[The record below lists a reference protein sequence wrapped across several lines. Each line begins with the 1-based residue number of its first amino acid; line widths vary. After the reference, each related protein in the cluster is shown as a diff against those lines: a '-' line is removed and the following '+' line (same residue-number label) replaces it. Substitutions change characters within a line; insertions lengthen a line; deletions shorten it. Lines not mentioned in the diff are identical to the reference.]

1 MQQRGRAESA
11 VKIESMSRY
20 IFTAPGW
27 PKSILILV
35 LLGLLMEALS
45 WRLSPQFR
53 YFGVVCFIIPGL
65 LALITTRPLIT
76 IIGKQMTWNRSAL
89 LAVSCTL
96 FSSLITLI
104 GLIALR
110 DFLALIFAIA
120 LGFIFGLRLLI
131 LVSIADYRM
140 SRVLVPAIIQSFV
153 GYLGGLL
160 IFSDPFRTLAPILF
174 LLFGTGFAGLIW
186 LIDRPLYRAFRIR
199 GLEFLNAFIAHLTD
213 GSRSMEDFFR
223 GIGEE
228 AFIPQVSIFFRRSGK
243 KDLIFTIPNV
253 HPGPM
258 GEIGGGNLPAILR
271 EQFPEE
277 VMVAHGC
284 ATHDFNLVS
293 ESEIEKI
300 VVAIDKTRNDLTFS
314 TESGRSCRITEGS
327 VSLLYQRLGDAL
339 LMVSTRSPDKTED
352 LDFCIGHAII
362 CEGHRTTQHIGF
374 VDAHNCIGDE
384 IASIRPGT
392 RTAHEYFRA
401 ACYAFEQWSVTKTSD
416 LSIGYAHIP
425 LPYGREQGIGD
436 IGMQVLITRVADQH
450 TAYVLID
457 GNNMASGAREEI
469 RNEVLKRVDEA
480 EIMTTDTHVV
490 NTISGKNPV
499 GLRVPPSDLIPYI
512 DDGITRA
519 LDDLAPS
526 TAAGSTAS
534 CEGVVIFGSDSIAQ
548 LASIV
553 NTILVYIIP
562 ISAGMLLLAVVLSV
576 IAYMALSS

>member
-1 MQQRGRAESA
+1 
-11 VKIESMSRY
+11 MSKY

-27 PKSILILV
+27 PKSILILII
-35 LLGLLMEALS
+35 LGLLMEALS
-45 WRLSPQFR
+45 WRLSPDFR
-53 YFGVVCFIIPGL
+53 YFGVLCFIIPGL

-104 GLIALR
+104 GLIILR
-110 DFLALIFAIA
+110 DFIALIFGIA
-120 LGFIFGLRLLI
+120 LAFIFGLRLLI

-140 SRVLVPAIIQSFV
+140 TRVVLPAVIQSLA
-153 GYLGGLL
+153 GYAGGLL
-160 IFSDPFRTLAPILF
+160 IFTDPFKILTPVLF
-174 LLFGTGFAGLIW
+174 LLFGAGFAGLIW
-186 LIDRPLYRAFRIR
+186 LIDRPLKRAFKIR

-228 AFIPQVSIFFRRSGK
+228 AFVPQVSIFFRREGK
-243 KDLIFTIPNV
+243 QDLIFTIPNV

-271 EQFPEE
+271 DQFPEE

-293 ESEIEKI
+293 ESEIEKL
-300 VVAIDKTRNDLTFS
+300 VVAVNKTR
-314 TESGRSCRITEGS
+314 ESLQYSSDAATSARIYEGT
-327 VSLLYQRLGDAL
+327 VSILYQRIGDAL

-362 CEGHRTTQHIGF
+362 CEGHRTTPHIGF

-392 RTAHEYFRA
+392 RTAHEYFSA
-401 ACYAFEQWSVTKTSD
+401 ACQAFSKWPEMKTSL

-425 LPYGREQGIGD
+425 LPFERNDGIGD
-436 IGMQVLITRVADQH
+436 IGLQVLICEVAGQK
-450 TAYVLID
+450 TAYLLLD

-469 RNEVLKRVDEA
+469 RDEVLSRVDEA

-499 GLRVPPSDLIPYI
+499 GMRVPPAELIPFI
-512 DDGITRA
+512 DEGVSQA
-519 LDDLAPS
+519 LDDLSPA
-526 TAAGSTAS
+526 TAAGSSAS

-562 ISAGMLLLAVVLSV
+562 ISGGMLLLAVVLSV
-576 IAYMALSS
+576 IAYMVLS

>member
-1 MQQRGRAESA
+1 MQQGRTEGA

-35 LLGLLMEALS
+35 LLGLLIEIIS
-45 WRLSPQFR
+45 WRLSPQYRF
-53 YFGVVCFIIPGL
+53 FGILCFIIPGL
-65 LALITTRPLIT
+65 VALLATRPLIT
-76 IIGKQMTWNRSAL
+76 MIGRQMTWNRSAL

-110 DFLALIFAIA
+110 EFLALIFAIA

-140 SRVLVPAIIQSFV
+140 PRVIIPALVQSLA
-153 GYLGGLL
+153 GYMGGLL
-160 IFSDPFRTLAPILF
+160 IFASPFMVLTPVLF

-213 GSRSMEDFFR
+213 GSRTMEEFFR
-223 GIGEE
+223 RIGEE
-228 AFIPQVSIFFRRSGK
+228 AFIPQVSIFFKRPGK
-243 KDLIFTIPNV
+243 QDLIFTIPNV

-271 EQFPEE
+271 EQFEEE

-300 VVAIDKTRNDLTFS
+300 VKAVNRTRDQLQFTGVACTSTRIS
-314 TESGRSCRITEGS
+314 EGT
-327 VSLLYQRLGDAL
+327 VSLLYQRIGDTL

-352 LDFCIGHAII
+352 LDFCIGHAIL
-362 CEGHRTTQHIGF
+362 CEGHRRTPHIGF

-392 RTAHEYFRA
+392 RTAHEYFKA
-401 ACYAFEQWSVTKTSD
+401 ACHAFDQWPMMQMSALSV
-416 LSIGYAHIP
+416 GYAHVP
-425 LPYGREQGIGD
+425 LPFGRTAGIGD
-436 IGMQVLITRVADQH
+436 IGLQVLVCDVADQQ
-450 TAYVLID
+450 TAYLLID

-469 RNEVLKRVDEA
+469 RNEILTMVDDA

-499 GLRVPPSDLIPYI
+499 GLRVTPAALMPYI
-512 DDGITRA
+512 DDGVTRA
-519 LDDLAPS
+519 LNDLSPA

-562 ISAGMLLLAVVLSV
+562 ISGGMLLLAVVLSV
-576 IAYMALSS
+576 IAYMALS

>member
-1 MQQRGRAESA
+1 MDQQGRSESA
-11 VKIESMSRY
+11 VRIESMSRF

-35 LLGLLMEALS
+35 VLGLMIEGIS

-53 YFGVVCFIIPGL
+53 FFGILCFIIPGL
-65 LALITTRPLIT
+65 LALIATRPLIT
-76 IIGKQMTWNRSAL
+76 VIGRQMTWNRSAL

-104 GLIALR
+104 GLIVLR
-110 DFLALIFAIA
+110 DFLALIFGIA

-140 SRVLVPAIIQSFV
+140 TRVVLPALIQSLA
-153 GYLGGLL
+153 GYAGGLV
-160 IFSDPFRTLAPILF
+160 IFAYPFTVLTPVLLILF
-174 LLFGTGFAGLIW
+174 GSGFAGLIW
-186 LIDRPLYRAFRIR
+186 LIDRPLKRAFRIR

-228 AFIPQVSIFFRRSGK
+228 AFVPQVSIFFSRQGK
-243 KDLIFTIPNV
+243 KDLILTIPNV

-271 EQFPEE
+271 DRFDEE

-293 ESEIEKI
+293 ESEIDKLVI
-300 VVAIDKTRNDLTFS
+300 AVNKTRSSLRYS
-314 TESGRSCRITEGS
+314 SEAGRSVRVCEGS
-327 VSLLYQRLGDAL
+327 VSLLYQRIGDTL
-339 LMVSTRSPDKTED
+339 LMVSTRSPEKTED

-362 CEGHRTTQHIGF
+362 SEGHRVTPHIGF
-374 VDAHNCIGDE
+374 IDAHNSIGDE

-392 RTAHEYFRA
+392 RTAHEYFTA
-401 ACYAFEQWSVTKTSD
+401 SCQAFDQWPRIKTSG

-425 LPYGREQGIGD
+425 LPYGRLEGIGD
-436 IGMQVLITRVADQH
+436 IGLQVLICEVSGQK
-450 TAYVLID
+450 TAYILLD
-457 GNNMASGAREEI
+457 GKNMASGTRERLRDEA
-469 RNEVLKRVDEA
+469 LTLVDEA

-499 GLRVPPSDLIPYI
+499 GFRVSPADLIPYI
-512 DDGITRA
+512 REGINSA
-519 LDDLAPS
+519 LKDLSPAS
-526 TAAGSTAS
+526 AAGSSAS
-534 CEGVVIFGSDSIAQ
+534 CEGVIIFGSDSIAQ

-562 ISAGMLLLAVVLSV
+562 ISAGMLMMAVVLSV
-576 IAYMALSS
+576 IAYMILS

>member
-1 MQQRGRAESA
+1 MNQQGRAESA
-11 VKIESMSRY
+11 VRIESMSRY

-27 PKSILILV
+27 PKSIIILLI
-35 LLGLLMEALS
+35 LGLLMEALS

-53 YFGVVCFIIPGL
+53 YFGILCFIIPGL
-65 LALITTRPLIT
+65 LALVATRPLIT

-104 GLIALR
+104 GLIFLR
-110 DFLALIFAIA
+110 EFIAFIFGIAI
-120 LGFIFGLRLLI
+120 GFIFGLRLLI

-140 SRVLVPAIIQSFV
+140 IRVVIPAMVQSLA
-153 GYLGGLL
+153 GYACGLL
-160 IFSDPFRTLAPILF
+160 IFGDPFMVLTPVLF

-186 LIDRPLYRAFRIR
+186 LIDRPLKRAFKIR

-213 GSRSMEDFFR
+213 GNKSMEDFFR

-228 AFIPQVSIFFRRSGK
+228 AFVPQVSIFFKREGRQ
-243 KDLIFTIPNV
+243 DLIFTIPNV

-271 EQFPEE
+271 EQFAEE

-293 ESEIEKI
+293 ESEIEKLVI
-300 VVAIDKTRNDLTFS
+300 AVNNTRDTLEYTSIAGKSERFF
-314 TESGRSCRITEGS
+314 EGT
-327 VSLLYQRLGDAL
+327 VSILYQRIGDTL
-339 LMVSTRSPDKTED
+339 LIVSTRSPDKTED
-352 LDFCIGHAII
+352 LDFCIGHAIM
-362 CEGHRTTQHIGF
+362 CEGHKTTPHIGF

-392 RTAHEYFRA
+392 RTAHEYFSA
-401 ACYAFEQWSVTKTSD
+401 ACHAFLQWDQMETSP

-425 LPYGREQGIGD
+425 LPFERTEGIGD
-436 IGMQVLITRVADQH
+436 IGLQVLICEVSGQK
-450 TAYVLID
+450 TAYILLD

-469 RNEVLKRVDEA
+469 RDEVLTQVDDA

-499 GLRVPPSDLIPYI
+499 GQRVSPAKLIPYI
-512 DDGITRA
+512 DEGVTKA
-519 LDDLAPS
+519 LKDLSPAKS
-526 TAAGSTAS
+526 AGSSAS
-534 CEGVVIFGSDSIAQ
+534 CEGVIIFGSDSIAQ

-562 ISAGMLLLAVVLSV
+562 ISGGMLMLAVVLSV
-576 IAYMALSS
+576 IAYMVLS

>member
-1 MQQRGRAESA
+1 MQQSGRAESA
-11 VKIESMSRY
+11 VKIESMSKY

-27 PKSILILV
+27 PKSIVILII
-35 LLGLLMEALS
+35 LGLLMEALS
-45 WRLSPQFR
+45 WRLSPHFR
-53 YFGVVCFIIPGL
+53 YFGILCFIIPGL
-65 LALITTRPLIT
+65 VALITTRPLIT

-110 DFLALIFAIA
+110 DFLSLIFAIA

-140 SRVLVPAIIQSFV
+140 TRVLVPALMQSLA
-153 GYLGGLL
+153 GYIGGLM
-160 IFSDPFRTLAPILF
+160 IFSDPFKTLAPILF

-213 GSRSMEDFFR
+213 GSRSMEEFFR

-228 AFIPQVSIFFRRSGK
+228 AFVPQVSIFFKRPGK
-243 KDLIFTIPNV
+243 KDLIFTIPNI

-271 EQFPEE
+271 DKFSEE

-293 ESEIEKI
+293 ESEIEKL
-300 VVAIDKTRNDLTFS
+300 VVAVNNTRNDLHYSEQAGKSF
-314 TESGRSCRITEGS
+314 RITEGS
-327 VSLLYQRLGDAL
+327 VSMLYQRIGDAL

-362 CEGHRTTQHIGF
+362 CEGHRVTPHIGF

-392 RTAHEYFRA
+392 RTAHEYFSA
-401 ACYAFEQWSVTKTSD
+401 ACYAFEQWSTTNTSE

-425 LPYGREQGIGD
+425 LPYDREEGIGD
-436 IGMQVLITRVADQH
+436 IGMQVLITRVDDQK

-457 GNNMASGAREEI
+457 GNNMASGAREKI
-469 RNEVLKRVDEA
+469 RDMVLKRVDEA

-499 GLRVPPSDLIPYI
+499 GMRVPPSQLIPYI
-512 DDGITRA
+512 DEGISQA
-519 LDDLAPS
+519 LDDMAPA

-576 IAYMALSS
+576 IAYMALS

>member
-1 MQQRGRAESA
+1 MQQGRTESA

-35 LLGLLMEALS
+35 LLGLLIEAIS
-45 WRLSPQFR
+45 WRLSPQYRF
-53 YFGVVCFIIPGL
+53 FGILCFITPGL
-65 LALITTRPLIT
+65 VALITTRPLIT

-96 FSSLITLI
+96 FSALITLI

-110 DFLALIFAIA
+110 EFLALIFAIS

-140 SRVLVPAIIQSFV
+140 PRVIVPALIQSLA
-153 GYLGGLL
+153 GYVGGLL
-160 IFSDPFRTLAPILF
+160 IFPEPFKVLAPVLF
-174 LLFGTGFAGLIW
+174 LLFGTGFGVLIW
-186 LIDRPLYRAFRIR
+186 LIDRPLYRAFKIR

-213 GSRSMEDFFR
+213 GSRSMEEFFR

-228 AFIPQVSIFFRRSGK
+228 AFVPQVSIFFRRAGK
-243 KDLIFTIPNV
+243 QDLIFTIPNV

-271 EQFPEE
+271 EQFREE

-293 ESEIEKI
+293 ESEIQKL
-300 VVAIDKTRNDLTFS
+300 VDAVNKTRDDLEYTGVACRS
-314 TESGRSCRITEGS
+314 TRITEGS
-327 VSLLYQRLGDAL
+327 VSLLYQRINDAL

-352 LDFCIGHAII
+352 LDFCIGHAIL
-362 CEGHRTTQHIGF
+362 CEGHRMTPHIGF

-392 RTAHEYFRA
+392 RTAHEYFTA
-401 ACYAFEQWSVTKTSD
+401 ACHAFEQWGVTRTST
-416 LSIGYAHIP
+416 LSIGYAHVP
-425 LPYGREQGIGD
+425 LPFGRDAGIGD
-436 IGMQVLITRVADQH
+436 IGLQVLICEVSGQK
-450 TAYVLID
+450 TAYLLLD

-469 RNEVLKRVDEA
+469 RDEVLTMVDEA

-499 GLRVPPSDLIPYI
+499 GMRVPPAALMPYI
-512 DDGITRA
+512 DDGVTRA
-519 LDDLAPS
+519 LEDLSPAE
-526 TAAGSTAS
+526 AAGSTAS

-553 NTILVYIIP
+553 NTILVY
-562 ISAGMLLLAVVLSV
+562 
-576 IAYMALSS
+576 

>member
-1 MQQRGRAESA
+1 MQQGRTESA
-11 VKIESMSRY
+11 VKIESMSKY

-35 LLGLLMEALS
+35 LLGLLIEAIS
-45 WRLSPQFR
+45 WRLSPQYRF
-53 YFGVVCFIIPGL
+53 FGILCFIVPGL
-65 LALITTRPLIT
+65 AALITTRPLIT
-76 IIGKQMTWNRSAL
+76 MIGRQMTWNRSAL

-96 FSSLITLI
+96 FSALITLI

-140 SRVLVPAIIQSFV
+140 YRVITPALIQSLT
-153 GYLGGLL
+153 GYIGGLF
-160 IFSDPFRTLAPILF
+160 IFPQPFVTLAPVLF
-174 LLFGTGFAGLIW
+174 LLFGTGFAILIW

-228 AFIPQVSIFFRRSGK
+228 AFVPQVSIFFRRLGK
-243 KDLIFTIPNV
+243 QDLIFTIPNV

-271 EQFPEE
+271 EQFQEE

-293 ESEIEKI
+293 ESEIQKLVDAVNLTRDHLEYTG
-300 VVAIDKTRNDLTFS
+300 VACIS
-314 TESGRSCRITEGS
+314 TRITEGS
-327 VSLLYQRLGDAL
+327 VSLLYQRIGDTL

-352 LDFCIGHAII
+352 LDFCIGHAIL
-362 CEGHRTTQHIGF
+362 CEGHRRTPHIGF

-392 RTAHEYFRA
+392 RTAHEYFTA
-401 ACYAFEQWSVTKTSD
+401 ACQAFDQWDQMEPSALSV
-416 LSIGYAHIP
+416 GYAHIP
-425 LPYGREQGIGD
+425 LPYPRTAGIGD
-436 IGMQVLITRVADQH
+436 IGLQILITEVSGQK
-450 TAYVLID
+450 TAYILLD

-469 RNEVLKRVDEA
+469 RDEVLTMVDEA

-499 GLRVPPSDLIPYI
+499 GLRVPPAALMPYI
-512 DDGITRA
+512 DDGVAKA
-519 LDDLAPS
+519 LDDLSPA

-562 ISAGMLLLAVVLSV
+562 ISGGMLLLTVVLSV
-576 IAYMALSS
+576 IAYMALS

>member
-1 MQQRGRAESA
+1 MQQGRTESA

-27 PKSILILV
+27 PKSIIILV
-35 LLGLLMEALS
+35 LLGLLIEAIS
-45 WRLSPQFR
+45 WRLSPQYRF
-53 YFGVVCFIIPGL
+53 FGFFCFIIPGL
-65 LALITTRPLIT
+65 VALITTRPLIT
-76 IIGKQMTWNRSAL
+76 MIGRQMTWNRSAL

-96 FSSLITLI
+96 FSTLITLI

-110 DFLALIFAIA
+110 EFLALIFAIA
-120 LGFIFGLRLLI
+120 LGFIFGIRLLT

-140 SRVLVPAIIQSFV
+140 NRVILPALIQSLT
-153 GYLGGLL
+153 GYVGGLF
-160 IFSDPFRTLAPILF
+160 IFPQPFLTLAPILF
-174 LLFGTGFAGLIW
+174 LLFGTGFAILIW

-223 GIGEE
+223 RIGEE
-228 AFIPQVSIFFRRSGK
+228 AFVPQVSIFFRREGK
-243 KDLIFTIPNV
+243 QDLIFTIPNV

-271 EQFPEE
+271 EQFDEE

-293 ESEIEKI
+293 ESEIQKL
-300 VVAIDKTRNDLTFS
+300 VDAVNKTRTHLEYTGVACKS
-314 TESGRSCRITEGS
+314 TRIIEGT
-327 VSLLYQRLGDAL
+327 VSLLYQRIGNAL

-352 LDFCIGHAII
+352 LDFCIGHSIL
-362 CEGHRTTQHIGF
+362 CEGHRMTPHIGF

-392 RTAHEYFRA
+392 KTAHEYFTA
-401 ACYAFEQWSVTKTSD
+401 ACHAFDQWEVMQTSALSV
-416 LSIGYAHIP
+416 GYAHIP
-425 LPYGREQGIGD
+425 LPYGRTSGIGD
-436 IGMQVLITRVADQH
+436 IGLQVLIIEVSGQK
-450 TAYVLID
+450 TAYILLD

-469 RNEVLKRVDEA
+469 RDEVLTMVNEA

-499 GLRVPPSDLIPYI
+499 GLRVPPTALMPYI
-512 DDGITRA
+512 DDGVIKA
-519 LDDLAPS
+519 LEDLSPAK
-526 TAAGSTAS
+526 AAGSTAS

-553 NTILVYIIP
+553 NTILIYVIP
-562 ISAGMLLLAVVLSV
+562 ISGGMLLLAVVLSV
-576 IAYMALSS
+576 IAYMALS

>member
-1 MQQRGRAESA
+1 
-11 VKIESMSRY
+11 MSRY

-35 LLGLLMEALS
+35 LLGLLIEAIS
-45 WRLSPQFR
+45 WRLSPQYHF
-53 YFGVVCFIIPGL
+53 FGILCFIIPGL
-65 LALITTRPLIT
+65 VALLTTRPLIT
-76 IIGKQMTWNRSAL
+76 IIGRKMTWNRSAL
-89 LAVSCTL
+89 LAVACTL

-104 GLIALR
+104 GLIILR
-110 DFLALIFAIA
+110 EFLALIFAIA

-131 LVSIADYRM
+131 LVSIADYRIPRVILPALLQ
-140 SRVLVPAIIQSFV
+140 SLAGYIGGLFIFPEPFRVL
-153 GYLGGLL
+153 
-160 IFSDPFRTLAPILF
+160 APVLF

-186 LIDRPLYRAFRIR
+186 MIDRPLYRAFRIR

-228 AFIPQVSIFFRRSGK
+228 AFVPQVSIFFKRPEK
-243 KDLIFTIPNV
+243 QDLIFTIPNV

-271 EQFPEE
+271 DRFEEE

-293 ESEIEKI
+293 ESEIEKL
-300 VVAIDKTRNDLTFS
+300 VTAVNKTRGELQFTSDGCPS
-314 TESGRSCRITEGS
+314 TRITEGT
-327 VSLLYQRLGDAL
+327 VSLLYQRIGDAL

-362 CEGHRTTQHIGF
+362 CEGHQRTPHVGF

-392 RTAHEYFRA
+392 RTAHEYFKA
-401 ACYAFEQWSVTKTSD
+401 ACHAFDQWPVMQTSA
-416 LSIGYAHIP
+416 LSIGYAHVP
-425 LPYGREQGIGD
+425 LPYGRTDGIGD
-436 IGMQVLITRVADQH
+436 IGLQVLICEVKNQR
-450 TAYVLID
+450 TAYLLLD

-469 RNEVLKRVDEA
+469 RDEVLTMVDEA

-499 GLRVPPSDLIPYI
+499 GMRVPPVALMPYI
-512 DDGITRA
+512 DDGVTRA
-519 LDDLAPS
+519 LEDLSPAS
-526 TAAGSTAS
+526 AAGSTAS

-576 IAYMALSS
+576 IAYMILS

>member
-1 MQQRGRAESA
+1 MNQPVRTESA
-11 VKIESMSRY
+11 VKIESMSKY

-27 PKSILILV
+27 PKSILILIV
-35 LLGLLMEALS
+35 LGLLMEALS
-45 WRLSPQFR
+45 WRLSHEFR
-53 YFGVVCFIIPGL
+53 YFGILCFIIPGI
-65 LALITTRPLIT
+65 LAIITTRPLIT

-96 FSSLITLI
+96 FSALITLI
-104 GLIALR
+104 GLILLR
-110 DFLALIFAIA
+110 DFLALIFGIG

-140 SRVLVPAIIQSFV
+140 TRVVVPALIQSLA
-153 GYLGGLL
+153 GYAGGLL
-160 IFSDPFRTLAPILF
+160 IFPYPFLTLTPVLLI
-174 LLFGTGFAGLIW
+174 LFGTGFAGLIW
-186 LIDRPLYRAFRIR
+186 LIDRPLKRAFRIR

-228 AFIPQVSIFFRRSGK
+228 AFVPQVSIFFRREGK
-243 KDLIFTIPNV
+243 QDLIFTIPNV

-271 EQFPEE
+271 DRFSEE
-277 VMVAHGC
+277 VMVSHGC

-293 ESEIEKI
+293 ESEIEKL
-300 VVAIDKTRNDLTFS
+300 VVAVNATRESLTYSSTAGQSVRFS
-314 TESGRSCRITEGS
+314 EGS
-327 VSLLYQRLGDAL
+327 VSLLSQRIGDTL

-352 LDFCIGHAII
+352 LDFCIGHAIM
-362 CEGHRTTQHIGF
+362 CEGHRITPHIGF

-392 RTAHEYFRA
+392 RTAHEYCTA
-401 ACYAFEQWSVTKTSD
+401 ADQAFGAWEKMEVSD

-425 LPYGREQGIGD
+425 LPFDRDDGIGD
-436 IGMQVLITRVADQH
+436 IGLQVLICEVSGQK
-450 TAYVLID
+450 TAYILLD
-457 GNNMASGAREEI
+457 GNNMAPGAREEI
-469 RNEVLKRVDEA
+469 RDEVLSIVDEA

-499 GLRVPPSDLIPYI
+499 GQRVPPSALMPYV
-512 DDGITRA
+512 DDGVTRA
-519 LDDLAPS
+519 LDDLSPA

-576 IAYMALSS
+576 IAYMVLS

>member
-1 MQQRGRAESA
+1 MQQGRTEGA
-11 VKIESMSRY
+11 VKIESMSKY

-27 PKSILILV
+27 PKSILILLV
-35 LLGLLMEALS
+35 LGLLMEALS
-45 WRLSPQFR
+45 WRLSPHFR
-53 YFGVVCFIIPGL
+53 FFGILCFIIPGL
-65 LALITTRPLIT
+65 VALITTRPLIT
-76 IIGKQMTWNRSAL
+76 MIGRQMTWNRSAL

-104 GLIALR
+104 GLIFLR
-110 DFLALIFAIA
+110 DLLALIFAIA

-140 SRVLVPAIIQSFV
+140 PRVVLPALIQSLT
-153 GYLGGLL
+153 GYLGGLI
-160 IFSDPFRTLAPILF
+160 IFTDPFQTLAPILF

-228 AFIPQVSIFFRRSGK
+228 AFVPQVSIFFRRAGK

-271 EQFPEE
+271 DRFTEE
-277 VMVAHGC
+277 VMVSHGC

-293 ESEIEKI
+293 ESEIEKLVI
-300 VVAIDKTRNDLTFS
+300 AVNKTRDDLVFTGDA
-314 TESGRSCRITEGS
+314 GRSNRISEGT
-327 VSLLYQRLGDAL
+327 VSLLYQRIGDTL

-352 LDFCIGHAII
+352 LDFCIGHAIL
-362 CEGHRTTQHIGF
+362 CEGHRITPHIGF

-392 RTAHEYFRA
+392 RTAHEYFSA
-401 ACYAFEQWSVTKTSD
+401 ACYAFDQWHVTRTFD
-416 LSIGYAHIP
+416 LAIGYAHVP
-425 LPYGREQGIGD
+425 LPFSREEGIGD
-436 IGMQVLITRVADQH
+436 IGLQVLITRVDGQH

-469 RNEVLKRVDEA
+469 RDEVLTMVDDA

-499 GLRVPPSDLIPYI
+499 GMQIPPADLIPFI
-512 DDGITRA
+512 DDGIEQA
-519 LDDLAPS
+519 LDDISPA

-534 CEGVVIFGSDSIAQ
+534 CEGIVIFGSDSIAQ

-576 IAYMALSS
+576 IAYTALL

>member
-1 MQQRGRAESA
+1 MEQGGRTESA
-11 VKIESMSRY
+11 VSIESMSRY

-27 PKSILILV
+27 PKSIVILII
-35 LLGLLMEALS
+35 LGLLMEALS
-45 WRLSPQFR
+45 WRLSPHFR
-53 YFGVVCFIIPGL
+53 YFGIVCFIIPGI

-76 IIGKQMTWNRSAL
+76 IIGRQMTWNRSAL

-104 GLIALR
+104 GLIILR
-110 DFLALIFAIA
+110 DFLALIFGIG

-140 SRVLVPAIIQSFV
+140 GRVVIPAAVQSLA
-153 GYLGGLL
+153 GYAGGLL
-160 IFSDPFRTLAPILF
+160 IFPDPFIILTPV
-174 LLFGTGFAGLIW
+174 LLVLFGTGFAGLIW
-186 LIDRPLYRAFRIR
+186 MIDRPLKRAFKIR

-228 AFIPQVSIFFRRSGK
+228 AFVPQVSIFFKRPGK
-243 KDLIFTIPNV
+243 RDLIFTIPNV

-271 EQFPEE
+271 DLFPEE

-293 ESEIEKI
+293 ESEIDKLVI
-300 VVAIDKTRNDLTFS
+300 AVNKTRDQLQYS
-314 TESGRSCRITEGS
+314 GVAGRSVRITEGT
-327 VSLLYQRLGDAL
+327 VSLLYQRIGDAL

-352 LDFCIGHAII
+352 LDFCIGHAIL
-362 CEGHRTTQHIGF
+362 CEGHRITPHVGF

-392 RTAHEYFRA
+392 RTAYEYFTA
-401 ACYAFEQWSVTKTSD
+401 ACHAFQEWSMTKTSE

-425 LPYGREQGIGD
+425 LPFDRNSGIGD
-436 IGMQVLITRVADQH
+436 IGLQVLVCKVQDQR
-450 TAYVLID
+450 TAYILID

-469 RNEVLKRVDEA
+469 RDEVLTMVDDA

-499 GLRVPPSDLIPYI
+499 GLRVPPSALMPYI
-512 DDGITRA
+512 DDGVTQA
-519 LDDLAPS
+519 LDDLSPAS
-526 TAAGSTAS
+526 AAGSSAS

-576 IAYMALSS
+576 IAYMVLS

>member
-1 MQQRGRAESA
+1 MDKQGSSESA
-11 VKIESMSRY
+11 VRIESMSRF

-27 PKSILILV
+27 PKSILIL
-35 LLGLLMEALS
+35 LILGFLIEALS
-45 WRLSPQFR
+45 WRLSPHFR
-53 YFGVVCFIIPGL
+53 YFGILCFIIPGL
-65 LALITTRPLIT
+65 LAIVTTRPLIT
-76 IIGKQMTWNRSAL
+76 MIGRHMTWNRSAL

-104 GLIALR
+104 GLIILR
-110 DFLALIFAIA
+110 DFLALIFGIA

-140 SRVLVPAIIQSFV
+140 IRVLFPALIQSLA
-153 GYLGGLL
+153 GYVGGLFV
-160 IFSDPFRTLAPILF
+160 FSDLFKTLTPVLF
-174 LLFGTGFAGLIW
+174 ILFGTGFAGLIW
-186 LIDRPLYRAFRIR
+186 LIDRPLKRAFKIR

-228 AFIPQVSIFFRRSGK
+228 AFIPQVSIFFKRPGK
-243 KDLIFTIPNV
+243 LDLILTIPNV

-258 GEIGGGNLPAILR
+258 GEIGGGNLPAIMR
-271 EQFPEE
+271 DQFDEE

-293 ESEIEKI
+293 ESEIEKLVI
-300 VVAIDKTRNDLTFS
+300 AVNKTRDTLQFS
-314 TESGRSCRITEGS
+314 SDASLSARISEGT
-327 VSLLYQRLGDAL
+327 VSILYQRISDTL
-339 LMVSTRSPDKTED
+339 LIVSTRSPEKTED

-362 CEGHRTTQHIGF
+362 SEGHRVTPHIGF
-374 VDAHNCIGDE
+374 IDAHNCIGDE

-392 RTAHEYFRA
+392 RTAHEYFSA
-401 ACYAFEQWSVTKTSD
+401 ACQAFDRWPHIQTSA

-425 LPYGREQGIGD
+425 LPYDRTEGIGD
-436 IGMQVLITRVADQH
+436 IGLQVLICKVSGQK
-450 TAYVLID
+450 TAYILLD
-457 GNNMASGAREEI
+457 GNNMASGLREEI
-469 RNEVLKRVDEA
+469 RKKALELVDEA

-499 GLRVPPSDLIPYI
+499 GQRVSSTELIPYI
-512 DDGITRA
+512 EEGILMA
-519 LDDLAPS
+519 LYDLSPS
-526 TAAGSTAS
+526 SAAGSTAS
-534 CEGVVIFGSDSIAQ
+534 CEGVIIFGSDSIAQ

-562 ISAGMLLLAVVLSV
+562 ISAGMLMMAVILSV
-576 IAYMALSS
+576 IAYMVLS